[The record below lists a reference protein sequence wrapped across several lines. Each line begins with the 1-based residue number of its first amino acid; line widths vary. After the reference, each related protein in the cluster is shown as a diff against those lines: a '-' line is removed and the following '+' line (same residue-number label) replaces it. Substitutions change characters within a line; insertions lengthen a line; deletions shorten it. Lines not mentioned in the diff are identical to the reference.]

1 MMKFTQLIEYN
12 IWNIFPEKS
21 YIKYSG
27 ESIPRPFSKK
37 KKQIWGYLRI
47 NSLKFCRVCLYCMP
61 SWGLPKYIETK
72 LLTTWFYPFQPFLK
86 KRKKRGLR
94 IVSLLHFLHGFW
106 RIFIL
111 ISSINWPKFIVYC
124 SFNCEILVNIHI
136 VIVD

>member
-1 MMKFTQLIEYN
+1 MQYTYCPTSQEVKEINQMMKFTQLIEYN

-61 SWGLPKYIETK
+61 SWGLPKYIETE

-86 KRKKRGLR
+86 KKKKKRTEN
-94 IVSLLHFLHGFW
+94 SLPASFSAWVLKNIYLN
-106 RIFIL
+106 IF
-111 ISSINWPKFIVYC
+111 Y
-124 SFNCEILVNIHI
+124 
-136 VIVD
+136 